1 PRSIRFRAKVSNGEA
16 SLTVGKD
23 RQRTLAN
30 TVRNTSRP
38 GIYVKL
44 SVAKRW
50 IDQCVCEWVKENISI
65 RELSTSERLSRM
77 AANLER
83 FGQFSDNRPKSKR
96 DSYLPPINCCG
107 EREILP
113 KSEIWT
119 SQVKYE
125 CLVQARELASL

>member
-1 PRSIRFRAKVSNGEA
+1 LLPSGQYPTK
-16 SLTVGKD
+16 
-23 RQRTLAN
+23 QLAN

-50 IDQCVCEWVKENISI
+50 IEQFVCEWVRENVSI
-65 RELSTSERLSRM
+65 RELSNSERLAKMS
-77 AANLER
+77 ANLER
-83 FGQFSDNRPKSKR
+83 FGTFSDNRPKSRR
-96 DSYLPPINCCG
+96 DSYLPPINVCG

-125 CLVQARELASL
+125 CLVQARELANGY